1 MTPTRSSDSPPPRPA
16 HIWSVEENIAY
27 FRRCAPDSIYNLA
40 QLQSSVVQPKRP
52 SSRSSSVHSSE
63 KESDGAGSDDDDDDD
78 DEPLNAS
85 ESTENTDASP
95 PNWKDSI
102 ATGKYADSLLKT
114 PQPGSNDTTVFCMR
128 FPSSATTNPTQEA
141 ATGARH
147 SDIPGPSADASP
159 NRLARAGS
167 THAARDSLT
176 GPTRD
181 SEQPPLA
188 TGPLNP
194 KTSTN
199 IPPAPTLPQEPSPPS
214 PPSSPSARICE
225 WCCRLTLPA
234 TDVCIIHKLAEIE
247 EARRDW
253 AITGYK
259 KFREDQLTK
268 TTSEKTYLEKALREK
283 MRQQSDTQQQQ
294 QQQCRT
300 SDNNNNNDNNRECHS
315 RSLDAEI
322 RDMQTELRTR
332 DEQIKKWSAEKE
344 QEQKM
349 LWTRLPVPSRKT
361 IVRAHH
367 GKIRVFSGREPVG
380 GLGLVRKRCGCKE
393 EYLRLSIQQGYV

>member
-1 MTPTRSSDSPPPRPA
+1 MTPTHSSDSPPPRPA

-40 QLQSSVVQPKRP
+40 QLQSSVVEPKRP

-63 KESDGAGSDDDDDDD
+63 KESDGARSDDDNDDD

-95 PNWKDSI
+95 PDWKDSI
-102 ATGKYADSLLKT
+102 ATGKYADTLLKT
-114 PQPGSNDTTVFCMR
+114 PQPGANDTTVFCMR
-128 FPSSATTNPTQEA
+128 FPSSATTNPTKEA
-141 ATGARH
+141 ATGTRQ
-147 SDIPGPSADASP
+147 SDIPSPSADTSP

-167 THAARDSLT
+167 THAARESLT

-181 SEQPPLA
+181 SEQPLA

-194 KTSTN
+194 EPSTN
-199 IPPAPTLPQEPSPPS
+199 IPPAPTLPQEPSPLSS
-214 PPSSPSARICE
+214 PPARVCE
-225 WCCRLTLPA
+225 WCCRPALPA

-268 TTSEKTYLEKALREK
+268 ATSERIHLEKALREK
-283 MRQQSDTQQQQ
+283 MREQQNNQQQQ
-294 QQQCRT
+294 QQQQQQQRRT
-300 SDNNNNNDNNRECHS
+300 SDNNRECQS

-332 DEQIKKWSAEKE
+332 DEQIKKWSTEKE

-367 GKIRVFSGREPVG
+367 GKIRVFSGRDPVG
-380 GLGLVRKRCGCKE
+380 GAGLVRKRCGCKE

>member
-1 MTPTRSSDSPPPRPA
+1 MTPTHSSDSPPPRPA

-40 QLQSSVVQPKRP
+40 QLQSSVVEPKRP

-63 KESDGAGSDDDDDDD
+63 KESDGAGSDDDDDD
-78 DEPLNAS
+78 EPLNAS

-95 PNWKDSI
+95 PDWKDSI
-102 ATGKYADSLLKT
+102 ATGKYADTLLKT
-114 PQPGSNDTTVFCMR
+114 PQPGANDTTVFCMR
-128 FPSSATTNPTQEA
+128 LPSSATTNPTQEA
-141 ATGARH
+141 ATGTRH
-147 SDIPGPSADASP
+147 SDIPSPSADTSP
-159 NRLARAGS
+159 IRL
-167 THAARDSLT
+167 AARDSLT

-181 SEQPPLA
+181 SEQPLA

-194 KTSTN
+194 EASTN
-199 IPPAPTLPQEPSPPS
+199 IPPAPTLPQEPSPL
-214 PPSSPSARICE
+214 SSPRARVCE
-225 WCCRLTLPA
+225 WCCRPALPA

-268 TTSEKTYLEKALREK
+268 TTSERTHLEKALREK
-283 MRQQSDTQQQQ
+283 MREQQDNQQR
-294 QQQCRT
+294 RT
-300 SDNNNNNDNNRECHS
+300 SDNNNNNNRECQS

-322 RDMQTELRTR
+322 RDMQTELRAR
-332 DEQIKKWSAEKE
+332 DEQIKKWSTEKE

-367 GKIRVFSGREPVG
+367 GKIRVFSGRDPVG
-380 GLGLVRKRCGCKE
+380 GAGLVRKRCGCKE

>member
-40 QLQSSVVQPKRP
+40 QLQSSVVEPKRP

-63 KESDGAGSDDDDDDD
+63 KESDGAGSDDDNDDDD

-85 ESTENTDASP
+85 ESTENTDATS
-95 PNWKDSI
+95 NWKDSI
-102 ATGKYADSLLKT
+102 ATGKYPDTLKT
-114 PQPGSNDTTVFCMR
+114 PQPGPNDTTVFCMR
-128 FPSSATTNPTQEA
+128 FPSSATQEA
-141 ATGARH
+141 ATGTRR
-147 SDIPGPSADASP
+147 SDIPGSSADAP
-159 NRLARAGS
+159 QNRLARARS
-167 THAARDSLT
+167 THTTRDSLT
-176 GPTRD
+176 EPTRD
-181 SEQPPLA
+181 SEQPPLV
-188 TGPLNP
+188 TDPLKP
-194 KTSTN
+194 ETSTD
-199 IPPAPTLPQEPSPPS
+199 IPPAPTLPQELS
-214 PPSSPSARICE
+214 PPSSPPARVCE
-225 WCCRLTLPA
+225 WCCRLALPA
-234 TDVCIIHKLAEIE
+234 TDVCIVHKLAEIE

-268 TTSEKTYLEKALREK
+268 TTSERTHLEKALREK
-283 MRQQSDTQQQQ
+283 LRQQSDHHHHHQQQQ
-294 QQQCRT
+294 QHGT
-300 SDNNNNNDNNRECHS
+300 SENSRECHS

-367 GKIRVFSGREPVG
+367 GKIRVFSGRDPVG
-380 GLGLVRKRCGCKE
+380 GVGFVQKRCGCKE